1 MLFLR
6 SPDPHTLLVFFL
18 FGCFSVLS
26 LKSYCFWPHSPL
38 SSTSPIIKKAQ
49 LAFVL
54 SIDHPQAYPD
64 ISPNY
69 YNPPNCDTI
78 EMQNLYSYSCSYQY
92 PVSNHTVNNNANYFF
107 KLENDWPVCH
117 PALTRQSPLLKFTPR
132 PSPAAI
138 PRQSRLSIKHSPG
151 SKRIELRSQNL

>member
-6 SPDPHTLLVFFL
+6 SPDPHTLLVFSL
-18 FGCFSVLS
+18 DASQYSLSNLTVSGLIALCLLPHPS
-26 LKSYCFWPHSPL
+26 LK
-38 SSTSPIIKKAQ
+38 K

-64 ISPNY
+64 ISPKY

-78 EMQNLYSYSCSYQY
+78 EMQNLYLFVPISSIQSHSKY
-92 PVSNHTVNNNANYFF
+92 NANYFF

-132 PSPAAI
+132 PSPAAT

-151 SKRIELRSQNL
+151 SKRIELRS